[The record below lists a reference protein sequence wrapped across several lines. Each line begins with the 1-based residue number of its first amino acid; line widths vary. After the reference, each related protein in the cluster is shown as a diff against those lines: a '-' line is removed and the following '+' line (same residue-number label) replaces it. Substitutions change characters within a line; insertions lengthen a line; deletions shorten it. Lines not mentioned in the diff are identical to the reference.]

1 MPIGLGM
8 AESSYMNLN
17 GENCSKFDENKTV
30 EKAMITNNTDGKNGV
45 QPLWMMNRCKSIIW
59 RQLK

>member
-1 MPIGLGM
+1 
-8 AESSYMNLN
+8 MNLN